1 MLTKSN
7 SYSSGCGSTASSATS
22 AKTISIP
29 HMPRMPMIGS
39 MQPMS
44 IHSGISL
51 LKYFEI
57 RTDPPDL
64 VGHYAAAMAVPSNH
78 FQGSQ
83 GSHHSPH
90 SGTFF
95 GSPTSHY
102 QQHHFRHGGGGNHHV
117 QHQQPYQPR
126 GGYVVDPNTQ
136 QTPLGERTFSQS
148 PTSSSRGGAAQRYH
162 TSSSGP
168 SSPRC
173 NPTSAGSGIIT
184 STTTP
189 SYVSVSNHVH
199 HVGGLARSTS
209 LNSTSSDHN
218 AWNYT
223 EDSSGLNDSLMSLQS
238 DNGRSVSYSSDKFP
252 PPALVSARLKFSH
265 DQVPN
270 YTSHLNYPP
279 PASTPSSP
287 LLSHHKSKASEKASK
302 PR

>member
-39 MQPMS
+39 MPPMS
-44 IHSGISL
+44 IHSGTE
-51 LKYFEI
+51 FFQGFRI
-57 RTDPPDL
+57 RTNFSS
-64 VGHYAAAMAVPSNH
+64 VGPYGAAVAVASNH

-83 GSHHSPH
+83 GSHPSPH
-90 SGTFF
+90 SGNFF
-95 GSPTSHY
+95 GSPTSHGHY
-102 QQHHFRHGGGGNHHV
+102 HPFRHGGGGNHHS
-117 QHQQPYQPR
+117 HQNHQPR
-126 GGYVVDPNTQ
+126 YVADVPNT
-136 QTPLGERTFSQS
+136 PVCERTFSQS
-148 PTSSSRGGAAQRYH
+148 PTSSGRATQRSY
-162 TSSSGP
+162 SSGP

-173 NPTSAGSGIIT
+173 NPTSSGSVIT

-189 SYVSVSNHVH
+189 SYVSMNGH

-223 EDSSGLNDSLMSLQS
+223 EDSSLNDSLMSLQS

-252 PPALVSARLKFSH
+252 PPALVSARLKYSH

-279 PASTPSSP
+279 PPASTPSSP
-287 LLSHHKSKASEKASK
+287 LLSHHNSKASEKASK